1 MSNSVGIFQLFF
13 KINYLILF
21 FYFFIFSCESVEGIK
36 STRSEYLIPQHIKK
50 IYLNEILDETGHRN
64 IEPKLLLE
72 IKNQFIADGRLEVV
86 TTKEL
91 SDGFL
96 DCRIVRYLLEPLSYD
111 SNFIVEKE
119 KLWVLLDL
127 RFTDTKK
134 DTVLWVEKRFSSDV
148 VFNLLSNNATEPSSE
163 IDAIEIIIKDL
174 SKKIIKRTIEGWFA
188 ASGISDKK

>member
-1 MSNSVGIFQLFF
+1 MLNSVGNFQLFF

-21 FYFFIFSCESVEGIK
+21 FCFLIFSCETVESIK
-36 STRSEYLIPQHIKK
+36 STRPEYLIPQNIKK
-50 IYLNEILDETGHRN
+50 IYFNEILDETGHRN

-72 IKNQFIADGRLEVV
+72 IRNQFIADGRLEVV
-86 TTKEL
+86 SKKEL

-134 DTVLWVEKRFSSDV
+134 NTVLWVEKRFSSDV
-148 VFNLLSNNATEPSSE
+148 VFNLLSNDATEPSSE

-174 SKKIIKRTIEGWFA
+174 AQKIVKRTIEGWFA